1 MYGTLA
7 TTFNEYHASVK
18 KMTTEKIFWAD
29 PYQREMIAT
38 VTSVN
43 GNVITLDK
51 TIFYAFSGGQESDQG
66 TIHGFKVLKADKDGT
81 EISYT
86 VDASH
91 DLKPGDEVIV
101 EIDWNRRYRL
111 MRLHFAAEIIL
122 ELVNQSF
129 SRPPKV
135 GAHIGEDKARVDF
148 RWEGNI
154 SRIFPFLE
162 QKAKDLIDADL
173 PIKSESRDKEA
184 EQRFW
189 EIDGFCRVS
198 CGGTHI
204 RRTGEIGP
212 ITLKRNNIGKGKER
226 IEIYLL

>member
-1 MYGTLA
+1 M
-7 TTFNEYHASVK
+7 K
-18 KMTTEKIFWAD
+18 KMTTEKIFWTD
-29 PYQREMIAT
+29 PRRTELIAT
-38 VTSVN
+38 VTSVI

-51 TIFYAFSGGQESDQG
+51 TIFYAFSGGQESDKG

-81 EISYT
+81 EIRYT
-86 VDASH
+86 VHANH

-122 ELVNQSF
+122 ELVNQYV
-129 SRPPKV
+129 SRPAKV

-148 RWEGNI
+148 MWEGNI
-154 SRIFPFLE
+154 SRIFPLLE
-162 QKAKDLIDADL
+162 QKAKELIDADV
-173 PIKSESRDKEA
+173 PIKSEFRDEEA

-189 EIDGFCRVS
+189 EIEGFGHVS
-198 CGGTHI
+198 CGGTHT

-226 IEIYLL
+226 KEIYLTQ

>member
-1 MYGTLA
+1 M
-7 TTFNEYHASVK
+7 E
-18 KMTTEKIFWAD
+18 KMATEKIFWAD
-29 PYQREMIAT
+29 PYQSELIAT
-38 VTSVN
+38 VTTVH

-51 TIFYAFSGGQESDQG
+51 TIFYPFSGGQESDQG
-66 TIHGFKVLKADKDGT
+66 TIQGFKVLKAEKDGL

-86 VDASH
+86 LDTNH

-122 ELVNQSF
+122 ELINQYF
-129 SRPPKV
+129 NRPPKV

-148 RWEGNI
+148 MWEGSI

-162 QKAKDLIDADL
+162 QKAKELIDADL
-173 PIKSESRDKEA
+173 PIKSEFSEEKP

-189 EIDGFCRVS
+189 EIEGFGHVS

-204 RRTGEIGP
+204 RRTAEIGP
-212 ITLKRNNIGKGKER
+212 IRLKRNNIGKGRER
-226 IEIYLL
+226 IEIYLSQ